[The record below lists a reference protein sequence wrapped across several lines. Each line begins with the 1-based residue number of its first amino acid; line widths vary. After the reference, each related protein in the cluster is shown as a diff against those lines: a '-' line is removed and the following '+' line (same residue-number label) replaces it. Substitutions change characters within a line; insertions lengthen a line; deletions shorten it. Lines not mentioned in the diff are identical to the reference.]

1 MRCDVFSQ
9 LDLSRASTQLKLSQI
24 PSKIEWD
31 LTNGPRSVSC
41 NRAIRYS
48 GFFGVRETWVRSLE
62 IPWTNESKSSDWNGR
77 FPPPPHDSPTCG
89 PFNDD

>member
-1 MRCDVFSQ
+1 MRPQFGDFGEVGHKRKISWSYQKFCGF
-9 LDLSRASTQLKLSQI
+9 RHMEAEI

-48 GFFGVRETWVRSLE
+48 GLGVR
-62 IPWTNESKSSDWNGR
+62 
-77 FPPPPHDSPTCG
+77 
-89 PFNDD
+89 